1 MHGMAKR
8 VLAAVGAVALVLAA
22 LAVRSAWSSDD
33 GDDPGD
39 GGDGGS
45 LVQLVCDPDLADAC
59 GEVDGVSVQ
68 VRDSAEVSDALV
80 AGALEGGAAWVTSS
94 AWTELTA
101 SRLLAAGRS
110 LGEVERLATS
120 DVVVA
125 TIVTRAPVLAEACGI
140 VALWRC
146 LGDAAGRPWTEIGG
160 LDAWGAVEV
169 GLPDAD
175 TAAGL
180 PVLAS
185 VAVGHFGG
193 TDFATND
200 FPGFDGWLARLAEPS
215 DTGDRDLLTTLV
227 RVRGTY
233 DAGGALLHE
242 AAPRTEVE
250 VLEAEP
256 TVSAEVVLVRPDGG
270 ARPVGL
276 ADQLRRALGAEGW
289 TEAAGEPAP
298 LLGQGVM
305 GALHALWKDVAR

>member
-1 MHGMAKR
+1 MAKR

-33 GDDPGD
+33 GDDPG
-39 GGDGGS
+39 GGDDGS
-45 LVQLVCDPDLADAC
+45 LLQLVCDPDLADVC
-59 GEVDGVSVQ
+59 DELEGVAVQ
-68 VRDSAEVSDALV
+68 VRDSAEVSDVLV
-80 AGALEGGAAWVTSS
+80 ADELEAGAAWVTSS

-101 SRLLAAGRS
+101 SRLGTAGRS

-125 TIVTRAPVLAEACGI
+125 TIVTRAPVLAEACGD

-193 TDFATND
+193 TDFAAND
-200 FPGFDGWLARLAEPS
+200 FTGFDGWLARLAEPS
-215 DTGDRDLLTTLV
+215 GTGDRDLLTTLV

-233 DAGGALLHE
+233 DAGGVLLHE
-242 AAPRTEVE
+242 AAPRIEVE
-250 VLEAEP
+250 ALEAEP
-256 TVSAEVVLVRPDGG
+256 TVPAEVVLARLDGS
-270 ARPVGL
+270 ALPADL
-276 ADQLRRALGAEGW
+276 ADQLRRALAAEGW

-305 GALHALWKDVAR
+305 GALHALWKDVTR

>member
-1 MHGMAKR
+1 MAKR

-22 LAVRSAWSSDD
+22 LALRSAWSSDD
-33 GDDPGD
+33 GDDPG
-39 GGDGGS
+39 GGDDRS
-45 LVQLVCDPDLADAC
+45 LPQLVCDPDLTDAC
-59 GEVDGVSVQ
+59 GAVDGVAVQ
-68 VRDSAEVSDALV
+68 VRDSADVSDALV
-80 AGALEGGAAWVTSS
+80 AGELEDGTAWVTTS

-101 SRLLAAGRS
+101 SRLDAAGRS
-110 LGEVERLATS
+110 FGEVERLATS

-125 TIVTRAPVLAEACGI
+125 TIVTRAPVLADACAD

-175 TAAGL
+175 TAGGL

-193 TDFATND
+193 TDFAAND
-200 FPGFDGWLARLAEPS
+200 FTGFDAWLARLAEPS
-215 DTGDRDLLTTLV
+215 GSGDRDLLTTLV

-233 DAGGALLHE
+233 DAGGALLHQ
-242 AAPRTEVE
+242 AAPRIEVE

-256 TVSAEVVLVRPDGG
+256 AVAAEVVLARFDGG
-270 ARPVGL
+270 ALPAEL
-276 ADQLRRALGAEGW
+276 ADQLRRALGAAGW

-305 GALHALWKDVAR
+305 GALHALWKDVTR